1 MVETQQ
7 QDIAI
12 FAALTV
18 SEVELT
24 DIERLSDEVLPR
36 VKERLE

>member
-12 FAALTV
+12 LAALTV
-18 SEVELT
+18 SEAELT